1 MKELMVMY
9 HPVKKEIRFCGRFK
23 GAFVEIP
30 YEECPR
36 LQKYGP
42 GTEFLLQN
50 QGSRFFDDIW
60 EQFAKD
66 NVNLTF
72 KGTKIDYEDLQKK
85 IQDYNDTKG
94 KQIFK
99 IVDYIELPSVDEIY
113 EQILEF
119 CDETIEQFD
128 QQLTNNET
136 KQMFHKRRGQ
146 FEERKEALNSNE
158 VNLCLVGTYSAGKST
173 FINAII
179 GKRILP
185 ESINSETAKMFKIR
199 NESIPRVAFSV
210 HTTRDTR
217 PDFVQV
223 LWNDAIGQFEVLRGI
238 GTAEEH
244 IRKQLAIEATAAA
257 ELGLKQHEQLCR
269 ILKKLND
276 VPNHEQKD
284 GSGYVNGII
293 EVGYPIPMCR
303 NINFTFFDTPGTDSN
318 SSEHLLILKEALQQQ
333 TNSILIVIYEP
344 TKMEGTGNSVLY
356 KLIGGFRDSKKNEN
370 GVSIDLDRSFHV
382 INQADTKSS
391 KDLKLLRNKKVLVSL
406 KEEDKIY
413 GEEDMEID
421 LAGARLFFASSKA
434 AYISK
439 AIESNVDLED
449 ERTWLANHK
458 NEINNEPTRDPFTS
472 KPTDISSD
480 SGVFYRYDK
489 LSDADFETK
498 QLISDCEKAAAN
510 CDDSLE
516 GVVRRIYVNSGM
528 YAIEQEIIKYAQKYA
543 LAVKAKGLYDGIE
556 GLIDFVRVDYQAIEN
571 QARLSK
577 EHIEKNIEIMKTS
590 MVQDIENAHEE
601 FVARITDDSLE
612 TQVEEIKDLV
622 KEIEKRQELASRQ
635 ADKMQWIA
643 LKPEIFEK
651 KNTIIISEL
660 NRYLQEIDD
669 YYKRIRGNILNSQV
683 QELKSIIIKKIKEY
697 KGIDEE
703 LIRRIANISDTE
715 IPPSEIVALKMN
727 DYINEQKAILIFNT
741 MDKKAYKRDLE
752 RAFNAQ
758 TVEQFIAY
766 KEEVIKVAQQR
777 TAQMVEEFRN
787 NIDTISGSLELLIK
801 DENKAIEE
809 QQKAK
814 AVLDMI
820 GARDEALNRRIWA
833 EDEEEKAEK

>member
-1 MKELMVMY
+1 MKELMIKY
-9 HPVKKEIRFCGRFK
+9 HPVKKEIRFFGRFK
-23 GAFVEIP
+23 GEFVEIP

-50 QGSRFFDDIW
+50 QGNHFFDDIW
-60 EQFAKD
+60 EQFTRD
-66 NVNLTF
+66 NVNITF
-72 KGTKIDYEDLQKK
+72 KGTRIDYDDLQKK
-85 IQDYNDTKG
+85 IQDYNETRG

-99 IVDYIELPSVDEIY
+99 IAEYIELPSVSEIY
-113 EQILEF
+113 ELILKF
-119 CDETIEQFD
+119 CDESIRRLEEE
-128 QQLTNNET
+128 LENNDT
-136 KQMFHKRRGQ
+136 KQMFHKRKVL
-146 FEERKEALNSNE
+146 FEERKDALNNNE
-158 VNLCLVGTYSAGKST
+158 VNLCLVGTYSSGKST

-199 NESIPRVAFSV
+199 NEAIPRVSFDIF
-210 HTTRDTR
+210 TMKDTR
-217 PDFVQV
+217 PDHVV
-223 LWNDAIGQFEVLRGI
+223 INWNEAIGQFEVTRSMGN
-238 GTAEEH
+238 GEDH
-244 IRKQLAIEATAAA
+244 IRRQLELEASSAA

-269 ILKKLND
+269 LLKKLND

-284 GSGYVNGII
+284 GSGYVSGII
-293 EVGYPIPMCR
+293 EVGFPIPLCK

-318 SSEHLLILKEALQQQ
+318 AGEHLLILKEALQQQ

-344 TKMEGTGNSVLY
+344 TKMEGTGNSMLY
-356 KLIGGFRDSKKNEN
+356 KLIGGFRNNRSSEN

-391 KDLKLLRNKKVLVSL
+391 KDLKALRNRKVMVSL

-421 LAGARLFFASSKA
+421 LAAARLFFVSSKA

-439 AIESNVDLED
+439 AIEGNVDLED

-458 NEINNEPTRDPFTS
+458 NEINNEPTPDPFTDRPAS
-472 KPTDISSD
+472 ISSD
-480 SGVFYRYDK
+480 NGVFYRYDK
-489 LSDADFETK
+489 LADADFETR
-498 QLISDCEKAAAN
+498 QLLADSDRASAQ
-510 CDDSLE
+510 CDNTLE
-516 GVVRRIYVNSGM
+516 GVIHRIYVNSGM

-543 LAVKAKGLYDGIE
+543 LAVKAKSLYDGIE
-556 GLIDFVRVDYQAIEN
+556 GLIDFVRTDYRALES
-571 QARLSK
+571 QARHSK
-577 EHIEKNIEIMKTS
+577 EQIEQNITIMKTS
-590 MVQDIENAHEE
+590 MMHDIEAAHEE

-612 TQVEEIKDLV
+612 TQVEEIKALV

-643 LKPEIFEK
+643 LKPEIFEN
-651 KNTIIISEL
+651 KNNIIISEL

-669 YYKRIRGNILNSQV
+669 YYKRIRRDILAAQV
-683 QELKSIIIKKIKEY
+683 LELKLIIIGKIREY

-703 LIRRIANISDTE
+703 LISRITNISDTE
-715 IPPSEIVALKMN
+715 IAPSEIGALKMN

-752 RAFNAQ
+752 RAFNSQ

-777 TAQMVEEFRN
+777 TAQMVEEFKN
-787 NIDTISGSLELLIK
+787 NIDTVSGSLELLIR
-801 DENKAIEE
+801 DEVKAAEE
-809 QQKAK
+809 QGKAR
-814 AVLDMI
+814 AVLSMI
-820 GARDEALNRRIWA
+820 GLQEDALNRKIWG
-833 EDEEEKAEK
+833 EE

>member
-1 MKELMVMY
+1 MKELMLMY

-23 GAFVEIP
+23 GSFVEIP
-30 YEECPR
+30 YDECPR

-42 GTEFLLQN
+42 GSGEFLLQN
-50 QGSRFFDDIW
+50 QGSKFFDDIW
-60 EQFAKD
+60 EQFNKD
-66 NVNLTF
+66 NVNITF

-85 IQDYNDTKG
+85 ISDYNDTKD

-99 IVDYIELPSVDEIY
+99 IVDYVELPSVSEIY
-113 EQILEF
+113 EAISTF
-119 CDETIEQFD
+119 CEETLDSFEN
-128 QQLTNNET
+128 QLKNNDT
-136 KQMFHKRRGQ
+136 KQMFRKRREM
-146 FEERKEALNSNE
+146 FEERKEALNKNE

-199 NESIPRVAFSV
+199 NEEKPRVIFSV
-210 HTTRDTR
+210 HTTKDTR
-217 PDFVQV
+217 PDTVQIV
-223 LWNDAIGQFEVLRGI
+223 WNEPVGQFEVVRGL
-238 GTAEEH
+238 GATEDN
-244 IRKQLAIEATAAA
+244 IRKMLELEATAVA

-276 VPNHEQKD
+276 GPNHEQQD
-284 GSGYVNGII
+284 GSGYINGII
-293 EVGYPIPMCR
+293 EVGYPIPLCK

-356 KLIGGFRDSKKNEN
+356 KLINDFRDGKKNET

-382 INQADTKSS
+382 INQADTKAS
-391 KDLKLLRNKKVLVSL
+391 KDLKLLRNKKVVVTL

-413 GEEDMEID
+413 DEEDMEID
-421 LAGARLFFASSKA
+421 LAQARLFFVSSKA

-439 AIESNVDLED
+439 AIQGNVDLEE

-458 NEINNEPTRDPFTS
+458 QEINNEPTKDPFTEQEIN
-472 KPTDISSD
+472 ISAD
-480 SGVFYRYDK
+480 SGIFYRYDK
-489 LSDADFETK
+489 IADADFETK
-498 QLISDCEKAAAN
+498 QLIAECERASKS
-510 CDDSLE
+510 CDNSLD
-516 GVVRRIYVNSGM
+516 GVIRRIYINSGM

-556 GLIDFVRVDYQAIEN
+556 GLIDFVRVDYEAIEN

-590 MVQDIENAHEE
+590 MVHDIEVSHDE

-612 TQVEEIKDLV
+612 TQVEEIKALV

-669 YYKRIRGNILNSQV
+669 YYKRIRGDILAAQV
-683 QELKSIIIKKIKEY
+683 QELKNIIVKKIKEY
-697 KGIDEE
+697 KGIDEG

-715 IPPSEIVALKMN
+715 IPPSEIGALKMN

-777 TAQMVEEFRN
+777 TAQMVEEFKN

-801 DENKAIEE
+801 DENRAIEE

-814 AVLDMI
+814 EVLDMI
-820 GARDEALNRRIWA
+820 GKQDEALNKKIWA
-833 EDEEEKAEK
+833 EES